1 MQYNIDFEIA
11 SVLVMT
17 VILLHFICIR
27 QFPSDK
33 TRIFGMLLLTCI
45 AESIFNIL
53 SCIGLANSA
62 LVPVAVNELLAFA
75 FFIFEGLASYLLFR
89 YFMAVCEL
97 EGKSRRVI
105 KILGA
110 TPFALFL
117 ILLLTNP
124 FTGFFFYFADGSYY
138 QGFGAAF
145 GYFYI
150 AYYFAFDCVMV
161 VLRRSVVDMRTKLI
175 VAIYAVV
182 AVVMIGI
189 QYRVRGVLLTSVS
202 NALVLLM
209 VYMSMQNPRELIDII
224 TSVGNEHAFR
234 LQLKT
239 MLEHK
244 NEAHVIT
251 VHLTK
256 FQHIHTILGI
266 ENSNNLLRKVAAFLH
281 QIAGD
286 GCVFRSSADSFA
298 LLVPVGKSKE
308 IQSQIKE
315 RFEQDWEVQENHVML
330 PLNMVIQHY
339 PQDFN
344 SVSDFLGKNQFLLE
358 QAVTEGNGAVVE
370 MNTGLVRKYI
380 RRTKVEMAMM
390 RAIREKSF
398 EVYYQPIYSIAENR
412 IVSLE
417 ALVRLNDAEIGLVP
431 PDEFIPLAE
440 RDGSILHIGEQVLE
454 DACQFLAKHVL
465 SNPSMGIRT
474 IQVNVSMVQCL
485 RKNLVETIVPIIQR
499 YHIPPSMITLEITE
513 NTAVSTPEL
522 MLRHMKALGDMGVKF
537 AMDDYGSGNSNCTY
551 LIQFPFEE
559 IKIDKQIVWAAF
571 DNPTARV
578 VLENEIRTIS
588 GLGRSI
594 VVEGIET
601 EEQSEAMKQLGVS
614 YIQGYYYGRPM
625 PPREC
630 LRHIRQFNVEPEN
643 YAK

>member
-1 MQYNIDFEIA
+1 MRYNIDFEIA
-11 SVLVMT
+11 SALIMT

-27 QFPSDK
+27 QFPGYR
-33 TRIFGMLLLTCI
+33 TRIFGMLLLVCI
-45 AESIFNIL
+45 AESVFNIL
-53 SCIGLANSA
+53 LCIGLANSA
-62 LVPVAVNELLAFA
+62 LVPETVNGLLAFA
-75 FFIFEGLASYLLFR
+75 FFMFEGLVFYLLFS
-89 YFMAVCEL
+89 YFMAVCER
-97 EGKSRRVI
+97 EGKKRWIAR
-105 KILGA
+105 
-110 TPFALFL
+110 
-117 ILLLTNP
+117 
-124 FTGFFFYFADGSYY
+124 GFMA
-138 QGFGAAF
+138 
-145 GYFYI
+145 GY
-150 AYYFAFDCVMV
+150 
-161 VLRRSVVDMRTKLI
+161 VL
-175 VAIYAVV
+175 V
-182 AVVMIGI
+182 AVIMIGL
-189 QYRVRGVLLTSVS
+189 QYMMRGMLLVGVS
-202 NALVLLM
+202 NALVLL
-209 VYMSMQNPRELIDII
+209 VLYMSMQNPREMVDII
-224 TSVGNEHAFR
+224 TSVGNEHAFH
-234 LQLKT
+234 LQLKA
-239 MLEHK
+239 MSEHK

-256 FQHIHTILGI
+256 FWHIHTILGI
-266 ENSNNLLRKVAAFLH
+266 ENGNKLLCRVAVFLH
-281 QIAGD
+281 QLAGD

-308 IQSQIKE
+308 IQAQIKA

-330 PLNMVIQHY
+330 PFNMVIQHC

-344 SVSDFLGKNQFLLE
+344 SVSDFLGKNQFLME
-358 QAVTEGNGAVVE
+358 WAVTGGNGSVVE
-370 MNTGLVRKYI
+370 MNTDLVNRYI

-417 ALVRLNDAEIGLVP
+417 ALVRLKDDEIGLVP
-431 PDEFIPLAE
+431 PDEFIPLTE

-474 IQVNVSMVQCL
+474 IQVNVSTVQCL
-485 RKNLVETIVPIIQR
+485 RKNLVETIVPIIQK
-499 YHIPPSMITLEITE
+499 YHIPPAMITLEITE
-513 NTAVSTPEL
+513 NTAVSTPDL
-522 MLRHMKALGDMGVKF
+522 MLRHMKALGDMGIKF

-588 GLGRSI
+588 GLGRFI
-594 VVEGIET
+594 VVEGVET
-601 EEQSEAMKQLGVS
+601 EEQSEAMKLLGVS

-625 PPREC
+625 PPMEC
-630 LRHIRQFNVEPEN
+630 LRHIRQFNVESEN

>member
-1 MQYNIDFEIA
+1 MKRYSRRKQHRRKNQVQYNIDFEIA
-11 SVLVMT
+11 SVLIMT

-62 LVPVAVNELLAFA
+62 LVPDTVNELLAFA

-97 EGKSRRVI
+97 EGEKRWIAR
-105 KILGA
+105 
-110 TPFALFL
+110 
-117 ILLLTNP
+117 
-124 FTGFFFYFADGSYY
+124 GFMA
-138 QGFGAAF
+138 
-145 GYFYI
+145 GY
-150 AYYFAFDCVMV
+150 
-161 VLRRSVVDMRTKLI
+161 VL
-175 VAIYAVV
+175 V
-182 AVVMIGI
+182 AVIMIGL
-189 QYRVRGVLLTSVS
+189 QYMMRGMLLVGVS
-202 NALVLLM
+202 NASVLLM

-315 RFEQDWEVQENHVML
+315 RFEQDWEVQENHVIL

-339 PQDFN
+339 PQDFH

-440 RDGSILHIGEQVLE
+440 RDGSILHIGEQVLA

-485 RKNLVETIVPIIQR
+485 RKNLVETIVPIIQK

-513 NTAVSTPEL
+513 NTAVSTPDL

-537 AMDDYGSGNSNCTY
+537 TMDDYGSGNSNCTY

-601 EEQSEAMKQLGVS
+601 EEQSEMMKQFGVN

-625 PPREC
+625 PPMEC